1 LLCETSVFYP
11 FFGSFLC
18 LNRSGILQMRYTT
31 AGRASYSGFPGQL
44 LFRRKE
50 EFAGNALQA
59 AGSSAAADL
68 CSWKIGRQRQ
78 RRDGNGP
85 ESMTVKGGTAL
96 PDINAGENEVE
107 KSAAWAGQA
116 MVCRG
121 KHERDSPYPSH
132 A

>member
-1 LLCETSVFYP
+1 
-11 FFGSFLC
+11 
-18 LNRSGILQMRYTT
+18 MRYTT

-107 KSAAWAGQA
+107 KSAAWGVRQWSAGA
-116 MVCRG
+116 NMKGILLIRPTPEFRPSGMKARG
-121 KHERDSPYPSH
+121 G
-132 A
+132 